1 MDLVIKKHI
10 ETPLMTNYTN
20 IVNAYDNPRF
30 MFSKRAYTKIGD
42 SLDYKEV
49 TRYEIENRL
58 ELVKNWIYDEV
69 TQVSPYIRFTRQ
81 SQMMA

>member
-1 MDLVIKKHI
+1 MDIMIKKNI
-10 ETPLMTNYTN
+10 ETPLMSNYTN
-20 IVNAYDNPRF
+20 IVHAYDNPRF
-30 MFSKRAYTKIGD
+30 AYSKRAYTKIGD

-58 ELVKNWIYDEV
+58 EIVKNWIYDEV
-69 TQVSPYIRFTRQ
+69 TQLSPYIRFTKQ